1 MALLHVYKNVH
12 LELLHSV
19 LFAANQ
25 FLSVDS
31 SLVLNI

>member
-1 MALLHVYKNVH
+1 MALLHFYKEVH
-12 LELLHSV
+12 LELLLY

>member
-1 MALLHVYKNVH
+1 M
-12 LELLHSV
+12 

-31 SLVLNI
+31 SLLLNIYAVMNVHLFK